1 MLIRKKFKDSF
12 FEKNQLTDNVTS
24 YLTTHSSTNNQYIFN
39 NITNLIND
47 CMADGEREEAEKKFK
62 NHETIT
68 LNFTNTK
75 GETETVTV
83 DNITDWEKYSD
94 WNKVLLIPVLITYDD
109 PSSQNKQIISVQ
121 HDLKPSYV
129 RLKGGSKGID
139 DPNYRLK
146 LEVVSTNFGN

>member
-1 MLIRKKFKDSF
+1 MD
-12 FEKNQLTDNVTS
+12 
-24 YLTTHSSTNNQYIFN
+24 
-39 NITNLIND
+39 
-47 CMADGEREEAEKKFK
+47 DGEREEAEKKFK

-68 LNFTNTK
+68 LNFTNSK

-109 PSSQNKQIISVQ
+109 ATSQNRQIISVQ

-139 DPNYRLK
+139 DPNYRIK